1 MKPSRTCEQLG
12 LCQRRNPSCKGCTWP
27 LAPNVVEGP
36 FKRQR
41 FAWFKRNQPRIVL
54 WLLVAAQLGWFAL
67 LVGFALGYTGV
78 LNG

>member
-12 LCQRRNPSCKGCTWP
+12 LCQRRNPSCKGCSWT
-27 LAPNVVEGP
+27 LAPNVVQGP

-41 FAWFKRNQPRIVL
+41 FTWIKRNWHRVAVWSLIAAWVL
-54 WLLVAAQLGWFAL
+54 TWTAVAAFY
-67 LVGFALGYTGV
+67 LGYKGL